1 MTWHIR
7 TASRN
12 HQGVTVAR
20 QADLELERLVATVHD
35 ACRGWHAP
43 HVDLAARTET
53 LRELFDLLDCDSEV
67 WRAAGCARF
76 FRTPAGPPCPV

>member
-1 MTWHIR
+1 
-7 TASRN
+7 
-12 HQGVTVAR
+12 
-20 QADLELERLVATVHD
+20 VHD

-76 FRTPAGPPCPV
+76 FRTPAGLPCPV